1 MNILERMRAGE
12 LIFDTDPEYPSLYAE
27 FEKTMKLVAQ
37 LNSGYHTPEEIRDL
51 LGRIW
56 GQPLDES
63 VRMFPPF
70 YTNFGKFTRV
80 GRGVFINFG
89 CTFLDR
95 GGITLEDGVFIG
107 PGVLLVT
114 ENHPEQ
120 PAVRRNVY
128 AKPIVVGH
136 GVWIGAGAV
145 ILPGV
150 TIGEHAVVGAGAIVT
165 KDVPA
170 GVIVAG
176 NPARIVRSIKT
187 GIKLS
192 FMKIGIIAAAL
203 AFVGLSAVAQTNQK
217 TNMDMKKLELVQEW
231 DKTFPKSD
239 KVEHSK
245 VVFRKSLRCNARRRY
260 VCPKKGC
267 RQVVG
272 RRRKWTVRSREG
284 TIVGA
289 LCTGACRTRFPYH
302 RFRSVVHG
310 GERRC
315 APQRGFARHQ
325 YGRFQRSGRFSRQRR
340 PCGSGTYRDPRY
352 MRLGW
357 FCHQRCR

>member
-120 PAVRRNVY
+120 PAVWRNVY

-187 GIKLS
+187 
-192 FMKIGIIAAAL
+192 
-203 AFVGLSAVAQTNQK
+203 
-217 TNMDMKKLELVQEW
+217 E
-231 DKTFPKSD
+231 
-239 KVEHSK
+239 
-245 VVFRKSLRCNARRRY
+245 
-260 VCPKKGC
+260 
-267 RQVVG
+267 
-272 RRRKWTVRSREG
+272 
-284 TIVGA
+284 
-289 LCTGACRTRFPYH
+289 
-302 RFRSVVHG
+302 
-310 GERRC
+310 
-315 APQRGFARHQ
+315 
-325 YGRFQRSGRFSRQRR
+325 
-340 PCGSGTYRDPRY
+340 
-352 MRLGW
+352 
-357 FCHQRCR
+357 